1 MKISLKVS
9 AFHKE
14 ILKQLPDFNLFFQK
28 RKIEVMP
35 LKNKTTTFT
44 VLRSPH
50 VDKKSRNQFQLKR
63 VSKSINFKISEFEK
77 KYLEYILLKR
87 INSGIGVIE
96 NRHTKTLL

>member
-14 ILKQLPDFNLFFQK
+14 ILKQLPNFNLFFQR
-28 RKIEVMP
+28 RKIEVIP

-50 VDKKSRNQFQLKR
+50 VDKKSRNQFQIKR
-63 VSKSINFKISEFEK
+63 VSKYINFKILKSEK
-77 KYLEYILLKR
+77 KYLEYLILKK
-87 INSGIGVIE
+87 IPSGIGVIE
-96 NRHTKTLL
+96 NRQTKTLL